1 MDNAEQPHSIDAT
14 LSTRPS
20 DLHDSA
26 LSRPA
31 ELRSTGFG
39 TTAFG
44 GLPASAP
51 RSAESAAGFDV
62 CHVGVVLRA
71 ILFVHGVLA
80 VGVLF
85 AANSWSGWLTLFSL
99 GAGSVLP
106 AVLMWLLL
114 VCASK
119 RMLIELPLAMQ
130 WSIVTGLGALCGAA
144 GSVLAWLPMSGA
156 TAIPGWLA
164 PAAGGALIAAA
175 LFQWLRLRAKA
186 LLPAETTARLAE
198 LQSRIRPHFLFNTL
212 NSALTLVRL
221 DPARAEGVLE
231 DLAELFRVAISDS
244 AESVTLAE
252 EIELAQRYLAIE
264 QIRFGDRLRVTWEL
278 DPAAGAAR
286 VPPLL
291 LQPLVENAVRHG
303 VEPSTEGGSIRVRT
317 RVKLGRAL
325 IAITNSVPAVQS
337 QPGNGMALRNVR
349 ERLRLMHDVAGQF
362 ETRAEP
368 DAFRVQIVVPL

>member
-1 MDNAEQPHSIDAT
+1 
-14 LSTRPS
+14 LSTRPTAH
-20 DLHDSA
+20 LSA
-26 LSRPA
+26 GLQDARERPPSRPG

-39 TTAFG
+39 TTAFD
-44 GLPASAP
+44 GLAVPGSSTRPGQISA
-51 RSAESAAGFDV
+51 FDV

-71 ILFVHGVLA
+71 LLFVHGLLL

-85 AANSWSGWLTLFSL
+85 AASTWSDCVTLFAF
-99 GAGSVLP
+99 GAGSALP
-106 AVLMWLLL
+106 AVLLWLLVL
-114 VCASK
+114 CGGKKLFVG
-119 RMLIELPLAMQ
+119 LPLPAQ
-130 WSIVTGLGALCGAA
+130 WTAVIGLGALCGAA
-144 GSVLAWLPMSGA
+144 GSLLAWMPLAGRA
-156 TAIPGWLA
+156 AVPGWLGPA
-164 PAAGGALIAAA
+164 AAGGAIAAM
-175 LFQWLRLRAKA
+175 LFQWLRLRALA
-186 LLPAETTARLAE
+186 TLPAETTARLAE

-244 AESVTLAE
+244 VESVSLAD

-278 DPAAGAAR
+278 DADASVAR

-303 VEPSTEGGSIRVRT
+303 IEPADEGGWIRVRT

-325 IAITNSVPAVQS
+325 IAISNSVPAAS
-337 QPGNGMALRNVR
+337 AAARPGNGMALRNVR

-362 ETRAEP
+362 GTRLEH
-368 DAFRVQIVVPL
+368 DAYRVQIMVPLPS